1 MAFFGSLFF
10 TFLNLGLVLGAV
22 MGVLILL
29 RPVTNRLLAP
39 RQRVALWGAGWF
51 LGFGAFMAYVA
62 RLPLPFPTFPDL
74 LISRAE
80 NGWPMILP
88 RLAQEGGD
96 YFLALP
102 GGSAV
107 PFSLPGWAV
116 SALGWVGVLYAAA
129 SLGLCVWQDVRVRR
143 LRRAGEPLDPAGYD
157 GLGAVRD
164 QDLKVLLCPG
174 LPTSYVIRTGLGRH
188 EIVLQKELPPEQM
201 RLVFLHERAHTARHD
216 PWLQSL
222 MTMVLAFHFW
232 NPILWAA
239 CYFTRRD
246 MELACDQK
254 VLEQLSE
261 EDRRAY
267 ARTLVELASDKPV
280 WGGVTCFGECDA
292 SVRVRA
298 AARWEPRGDEE
309 DFGPKVIF
317 GWMLVIA
324 LAVFLMLGE
333 PWDKALRADI
343 LQEMDQLGVWERAAQ
358 ELTWDEGTTF
368 YAKGDGA
375 FASVKFQGP
384 DGTWQQIH
392 YRRYESDRFGIE
404 VHCGVGTSAPDG
416 EYMVLI
422 PGGESE

>member
-39 RQRVALWGAGWF
+39 RQRVALWGVGWF
-51 LGFGAFMAYVA
+51 LGFGALMAFVA

-88 RLAQEGGD
+88 QLAQEGGD

-102 GGSAV
+102 GGGAA

-116 SALGWVGVLYAAA
+116 SALGWVGILYAAA

-267 ARTLVELASDKPV
+267 ARTLVELASDRPV

-298 AARWEPRGDEE
+298 AARWEPRGDE
-309 DFGPKVIF
+309 
-317 GWMLVIA
+317 
-324 LAVFLMLGE
+324 
-333 PWDKALRADI
+333 
-343 LQEMDQLGVWERAAQ
+343 
-358 ELTWDEGTTF
+358 
-368 YAKGDGA
+368 
-375 FASVKFQGP
+375 
-384 DGTWQQIH
+384 
-392 YRRYESDRFGIE
+392 
-404 VHCGVGTSAPDG
+404 
-416 EYMVLI
+416 
-422 PGGESE
+422 